1 MEPTCT
7 TSGLKEYNCSRC
19 GDTYT
24 EIIDPLRH
32 NYELKPE
39 KSREADCTQPG
50 LNYYKCGRCGDV
62 HQVRVEPLGH
72 DWGDWIIDRQET
84 DQEDGAKHRIC
95 KVCGERQDSKIPKLS
110 HVHNH
115 IPTVIDPTCEQ
126 QGYTRYTCA
135 CGDTYIE
142 ESSYVPALGH
152 AWAETARQEPTSKT
166 VGVITYTCQRCA
178 KLRYEFLPKTEPV
191 ETWKNPYRDVR
202 STAWYYEDVAY
213 VTQNK
218 LMVGT
223 STMMFSPNAVMSRA
237 MLVTVLYRMNGSPSV
252 AGMTAPFTDVPS
264 DQWYTD
270 AVIWAYNCGV
280 VDGTS
285 PTQFAPAQNVTR
297 EQMTKMFYGYAEF
310 MDYNTMA
317 VADLSAFAD
326 GGSVSSWA
334 QTMMGWAVANSLI
347 KGVQDGNATYL
358 RPQGVATRA
367 EAAAILH
374 RFDQWRVNAVV
385 TGK

>member
-1 MEPTCT
+1 M
-7 TSGLKEYNCSRC
+7 
-19 GDTYT
+19 
-24 EIIDPLRH
+24 
-32 NYELKPE
+32 
-39 KSREADCTQPG
+39 
-50 LNYYKCGRCGDV
+50 

-252 AGMTAPFTDVPS
+252 AGITAPFTD
-264 DQWYTD
+264 
-270 AVIWAYNCGV
+270 AVRSVVHGRRHLGV
-280 VDGTS
+280 
-285 PTQFAPAQNVTR
+285 
-297 EQMTKMFYGYAEF
+297 
-310 MDYNTMA
+310 
-317 VADLSAFAD
+317 
-326 GGSVSSWA
+326 
-334 QTMMGWAVANSLI
+334 
-347 KGVQDGNATYL
+347 
-358 RPQGVATRA
+358 
-367 EAAAILH
+367 
-374 RFDQWRVNAVV
+374 
-385 TGK
+385 

>member
-1 MEPTCT
+1 MD
-7 TSGLKEYNCSRC
+7 KQ
-19 GDTYT
+19 
-24 EIIDPLRH
+24 
-32 NYELKPE
+32 
-39 KSREADCTQPG
+39 A
-50 LNYYKCGRCGDV
+50 
-62 HQVRVEPLGH
+62 
-72 DWGDWIIDRQET
+72 T
-84 DQEDGAKHRIC
+84 DQTDGAQHRIC
-95 KVCGERQDSKIPKLS
+95 KVCGERQDAAIQKLD

-191 ETWKNPYRDVR
+191 ETWKNTYRDVR

-347 KGVQDGNATYL
+347 KGVQDENATYL